1 MTTGTT
7 GHERS
12 NLASLQARL
21 DEPQVAAA
29 LSNVLDHADLLAV
42 LLVGLDGFVSRSE
55 TIGDALTAG
64 IGEIRELTASLP
76 RPEGISGNDVV
87 ASLMTLSGVLPQLT
101 RLLTHVVDSGV
112 VDPLLNSGVLA
123 PHTVERMAVV
133 ARALIRADAGTEA
146 TEPMSVRGLLRLRK
160 DPQIARALAYG
171 VSFLRSLGAEL
182 QAADRPA
189 TPTAI
194 ATTTEAGAA

>member
-1 MTTGTT
+1 
-7 GHERS
+7 
-12 NLASLQARL
+12 L

-64 IGEIRELTASLP
+64 IGEFRELTASFP

-87 ASLMTLSGVLPQLT
+87 ASLITLSAALPQLT
-101 RLLTHVVDSGV
+101 RLVTHVVDSGV
-112 VDPLLNSGVLA
+112 VDPLLDSGVLA
-123 PHTVERMAVV
+123 PRTVERMAVV
-133 ARALIRADAGTEA
+133 ARALIQADPP
-146 TEPMSVRGLLRLRK
+146 TEPEPLGMRGLLRLRK
-160 DPQIARALAYG
+160 DPQIARALGYG

-182 QAADRPA
+182 AAADRPA
-189 TPTAI
+189 THKANP
-194 ATTTEAGAA
+194 TTTEAGTS